1 MQIFIASDHA
11 GFDLKENLIKNN
23 SNINW
28 HDLGPSSS
36 ARVDYPDFADLVA
49 RAVSKV
55 ESATD
60 AFASGTCGLLICGS
74 GQGMSM
80 RANKF
85 PLVRAAL
92 CWDKESAQLARAHNN
107 ANILCLGARST
118 SEQIAQ
124 LILEQFLATPFEK
137 GRHEIRVR
145 KLQEPT

>member
-11 GFDLKENLIKNN
+11 GFELKENLIKNN

-55 ESATD
+55 ESTTD

-80 RANKF
+80 RANKY

-92 CWDKESAQLARAHNN
+92 CWDKESAHLARAHNN
-107 ANILCLGARST
+107 ANILCIPARYISV
-118 SEQIAQ
+118 EGCRDIVKVF
-124 LILEQFLATPFEK
+124 LETVFEG
-137 GRHEIRVR
+137 GRHERRVG
-145 KLQEPT
+145 KMCCNI